1 MHRNFPQSPARMKR
15 KENPKPV
22 VAKSKANSMIV
33 NLIEGSVIT
42 PTRFIKPGKHWHYA
56 RECAGLSGG
65 LMPGAELK
73 VVDVSKVSGSL
84 WVKAEL
90 PGRDP
95 VAYLKIDG
103 EEYA

>member
-1 MHRNFPQSPARMKR
+1 
-15 KENPKPV
+15 
-22 VAKSKANSMIV
+22 
-33 NLIEGSVIT
+33 
-42 PTRFIKPGKHWHYA
+42 
-56 RECAGLSGG
+56 
-65 LMPGAELK
+65 MPGAELK

-103 EEYA
+103 EEYALNFRQLR